1 MSSLFEALQDVD
13 DLQKEAHKK
22 YEAEVDEWWSA
33 LPTEDKERA
42 FYSVV
47 KRIYENELVQQG
59 SYRYILY
66 DVFGFGPHMYIAGMD
81 CGFMSLHNAI
91 KTEAE
96 QQIIDEFYAKKGA
109 L

>member
-1 MSSLFEALQDVD
+1 MKAAID
-13 DLQKEAHKK
+13 DEYQLAKNE
-22 YEAEVDEWWSA
+22 YEVEVDRWWSDM
-33 LPTEDKERA
+33 PIEDKERA

-66 DVFGFGPHMYIAGMD
+66 DVFGFEPHMYMAGMD
-81 CGFMSLHNAI
+81 CGFMALHNAI
-91 KTEAE
+91 KTNEE
-96 QQIIDEFYAKKGA
+96 QQIIDEFYAKKVG